1 MHDAHGTDPVTFER
15 RRRRRMMS
23 AVGVLI
29 ACGLQIALG
38 SVFALAG
45 PPNTNGAPNTS
56 NDQNGNTETNADNN
70 GSDLTRPQDSFDVRF
85 RTQTSSGTTS
95 RSDQDS
101 LILRSTTKINLDADW
116 TVSALAQVP
125 VIAKTTTMVDSSGS
139 DREFGIGDATF
150 QTVIARKLSERWAV
164 GFGVRFVAPTAQD
177 NLGGGQWQAMP
188 GFGVRYSL
196 PEIGPNSYFVP
207 AIRYAMSFA
216 GDASKRNIS
225 EPQIAPTLNVGLPDH
240 WFVTFYPS
248 NDIRINFGDPVSG
261 QTGRL
266 FLPFDVAVGR
276 KLSDRLLMSL
286 EVSVPIVKDYPVYNF
301 KSELRFVVQY

>member
-1 MHDAHGTDPVTFER
+1 MTR
-15 RRRRRMMS
+15 
-23 AVGVLI
+23 AVGVLV
-29 ACGLQIALG
+29 AYGLQVALG
-38 SVFALAG
+38 SAFALAG
-45 PPNTNGAPNTS
+45 PANVNDVSNTS
-56 NDQNGNTETNADNN
+56 NDQSSNRDASADNN

-85 RTQTSSGTTS
+85 RAQTSSGPTN

-125 VIAKTTTMVDSSGS
+125 IIDKTTTMVDSSGS
-139 DREFGIGDATF
+139 DREFGIGDAAF
-150 QTVIARKLSERWAV
+150 QAVIARKLSERWAV

-196 PEIGPNSYFVP
+196 PELGPNSYFVP
-207 AIRYAMSFA
+207 AMRYAMSFA
-216 GDASKRNIS
+216 GDPSKRNIS
-225 EPQIAPTLNVGLPDH
+225 EPQIAPTFNVGLPDH

-248 NDIRINFGDPVSG
+248 NDIRINLGDPVSG

-286 EVSVPIVKDYPVYNF
+286 EVGVPIIRDYPVYTF